1 MMLLDP
7 DQVVEEIR
15 PHLTTLPACI
25 AGSVVAS
32 GTYGL
37 PVTSDADIDVFC
49 YTEQALISCIQKLVD
64 HHFQIDERNERVW
77 QRWLRYGLSGWHTNS
92 LKLRSPSD
100 SEVNLVY
107 KTVGRVPMNSLASV
121 LESFDFGLLGRG
133 YDLYTQ
139 EWRDM
144 RTFLFPDYD
153 IEGPLPLMPS
163 KRDGWRS
170 GFISQYNGL
179 REAGRYAKY
188 HSRGFDLTLVKD
200 DLVTGYYEI
209 AVPDWK
215 TLPRAMRDQWIASAQ
230 EAIEAVGPQR
240 LTRWAEYQE
249 GFNSS
254 KVIAF
259 IAPDAPWGVTR

>member
-209 AVPDWK
+209 AGYMRYRGDRDRTIQAEIYETIARKILDDKIDELLQSAKVLP
-215 TLPRAMRDQWIASAQ
+215 TLDSLDQILQ
-230 EAIEAVGPQR
+230 AV
-240 LTRWAEYQE
+240 E
-249 GFNSS
+249 
-254 KVIAF
+254 
-259 IAPDAPWGVTR
+259 